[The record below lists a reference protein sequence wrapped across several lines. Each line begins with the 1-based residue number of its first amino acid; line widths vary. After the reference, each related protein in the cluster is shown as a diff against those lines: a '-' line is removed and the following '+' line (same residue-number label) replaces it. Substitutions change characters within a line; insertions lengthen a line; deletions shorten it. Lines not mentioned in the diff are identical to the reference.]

1 MFTAFSKSI
10 AENGKNVAAGTFF
23 WYVWP
28 KFTAN
33 GGHVNLLNM
42 SALSAI
48 RDEWCESVGVDYSCV
63 NLTKIQEFASR
74 YTLLRVLEML
84 SDGMK
89 DKEIAERLGVSE
101 NSVAKR
107 RKDLTMKIGNWTT
120 VDAATVGG
128 GGQLEPGGY
137 VVRIDKVID
146 HENDG
151 YVDLVI
157 DIAEGEHAGMYAGLP
172 ESDDWRHTYRRYYE
186 GNAAPF
192 FKQFLEALEI
202 SNRGKFDIATWEK
215 ECDEQQF
222 VGLELGVVF
231 QKRLYTKQ
239 SGKNKGKDGWS
250 LNWFSSIPAQDV
262 RNGEFTVPADDDKR
276 EKSASKTT
284 SGGVY
289 NDIEL

>member
-1 MFTAFSKSI
+1 
-10 AENGKNVAAGTFF
+10 
-23 WYVWP
+23 
-28 KFTAN
+28 
-33 GGHVNLLNM
+33 
-42 SALSAI
+42 
-48 RDEWCESVGVDYSCV
+48 
-63 NLTKIQEFASR
+63 
-74 YTLLRVLEML
+74 
-84 SDGMK
+84 
-89 DKEIAERLGVSE
+89 
-101 NSVAKR
+101 
-107 RKDLTMKIGNWTT
+107 MKIGNWTT

-146 HENDG
+146 HESDG

-276 EKSASKTT
+276 EKPASKPAG
-284 SGGVY
+284 GGVY

>member
-1 MFTAFSKSI
+1 
-10 AENGKNVAAGTFF
+10 
-23 WYVWP
+23 
-28 KFTAN
+28 
-33 GGHVNLLNM
+33 
-42 SALSAI
+42 
-48 RDEWCESVGVDYSCV
+48 
-63 NLTKIQEFASR
+63 
-74 YTLLRVLEML
+74 
-84 SDGMK
+84 
-89 DKEIAERLGVSE
+89 
-101 NSVAKR
+101 
-107 RKDLTMKIGNWTT
+107 MKIGNWTT

-146 HENDG
+146 HADDG
-151 YVDLVI
+151 YIDLVI

-215 ECDEQQF
+215 GCDEREF
-222 VGLELGVVF
+222 VGLELGVIF

-239 SGKNKGKDGWS
+239 SGKNKGKDGWN

-276 EKSASKTT
+276 VKAASKPA
-284 SGGVY
+284 GGSVY